1 MTDKHEMWLEIEE
14 PDGTRIFRQPVP
26 IDSSEWEHTLDYP
39 VKVVLGKIRLVK
51 GRKEEGG

>member
-26 IDSSEWEHTLDYP
+26 IDGSEWEHILDYP

-51 GRKEEGG
+51 GQKKEEG